1 MCKGHKNA
9 ILDLKW
15 SKFDSSSLFT
25 ASADK
30 SAVMWDTYDFS
41 RVRTFRGHQS
51 HVNAIDISGKD
62 DIVTGSD
69 DCTVKLWD
77 VRTRQHTASF
87 NIGFEITAVAHA
99 EN

>member
-51 HVNAIDISGKD
+51 HVNSIDISGKD